1 MGCVVNSGGLG
12 QLLSDFPC
20 PYDRVFDPGSALDQA
35 MSVSGLPLYA
45 RGGIGEYL
53 PAGPVIYPQFIAANG
68 LGCGGKQD
76 CGCGGMGALTMDG
89 TGLLG
94 TGLFSGGFDLSTWG
108 IGEYLTATFGLY
120 IVFSVFSDIGK
131 GVSGV
136 KRSVRRV
143 GSFRKQQ
150 HVKKAKK
157 ASLEA
162 KLAAL

>member
-35 MSVSGLPLYA
+35 MAVSGLPLYA
-45 RGGIGEYL
+45 PGGIGEYL

-89 TGLLG
+89 TGFLG

-108 IGEYLTATFGLY
+108 IGEYGVLALGAFTLY
-120 IVFSVFSDIGK
+120 SLMQTTKQTYG
-131 GVSGV
+131 
-136 KRSVRRV
+136 RVRKSARRLRAKV
-143 GSFRKQQ
+143 GGG
-150 HVKKAKK
+150 
-157 ASLEA
+157 
-162 KLAAL
+162 